1 MFIRIRR
8 LYINC
13 YDCQV
18 EKELGMKVKVER
30 EGSVTCFKNWMPL
43 LRKSSIKG
51 EIGPIYH
58 FWYLTTLTGNP
69 VPNSL
74 LCFCTQAKTTEL
86 AKIYA
91 RRESFLYAFVYLFR
105 ILRLPLWGIQ

>member
-30 EGSVTCFKNWMPL
+30 ERDLFQELDALVK
-43 LRKSSIKG
+43 
-51 EIGPIYH
+51 EI
-58 FWYLTTLTGNP
+58 
-69 VPNSL
+69 
-74 LCFCTQAKTTEL
+74 
-86 AKIYA
+86 
-91 RRESFLYAFVYLFR
+91 
-105 ILRLPLWGIQ
+105 